1 MNRFDGLVGNRSGSR
16 KRGVKSSEASGEP
29 RLNFN
34 EHSNNGRTLGSKRG
48 IGNPSSSATG
58 SKRTRISKNIRALST
73 GSRPVSNG
81 RPTRERHANGRGSS
95 SGWNHSDEGELTPA
109 ILTRGK
115 FQSLKHR
122 IKTNRRD
129 IFGMQHRWPQRSN
142 LLTDP
147 WRRSSKDC
155 PGPMRAAKCL

>member
-1 MNRFDGLVGNRSGSR
+1 MNKFDGLVGNRSGSR
-16 KRGVKSSEASGEP
+16 KRGFKSREASREP
-29 RLNFN
+29 RLKFN

-48 IGNPSSSATG
+48 RGNPSSSATG
-58 SKRTRISKNIRALST
+58 SKMPKNPKNIRALST

-81 RPTRERHANGRGSS
+81 RPTRETYVNARGSS
-95 SGWNHSDEGELTPA
+95 TGWHHSNEGELNPA
-109 ILTRGK
+109 FLTGVK
-115 FQSLKHR
+115 FQSLKQR
-122 IKTNRRD
+122 IKTYRRD

-155 PGPMRAAKCL
+155 PGPMRAAKSL